1 MRKNHS
7 IRFNLTFYTTL
18 GFAIFLAVILTSA
31 TIIYSTSISNIYNE
45 QIITT
50 SKQVVANYEAY
61 FDSAIEVSN
70 SLQTKI
76 DNIDINSN
84 KKSIEEYFDDIKKIK
99 GEIIYIS
106 LYDLA
111 SIGLRTPLASVLLF
125 GRKVFISSSSN

>member
-31 TIIYSTSISNIYNE
+31 SIIYSTSISNIYNE

-76 DNIDINSN
+76 DKQILFKDREFYRKFYEIYENIDY
-84 KKSIEEYFDDIKKIK
+84 EW
-99 GEIIYIS
+99 
-106 LYDLA
+106 
-111 SIGLRTPLASVLLF
+111 
-125 GRKVFISSSSN
+125 